1 MKSWLATAAG
11 REGRK
16 HEEEVNLNMQLLRSQ
31 YEQAE
36 IKLSAAQ
43 SALDESLRETGK
55 FKKANEKLK
64 RDNDEVVKLRGQ
76 IVELRRLVK
85 TFDASNK
92 KSKMKK
98 ERERE
103 RERGSGRNR
112 ASRGASD
119 EETKELTVLVHRAAA
134 LEKKEKSFS
143 ATMRA
148 LLDIARNNVARSVP
162 ASITSAT
169 SPEYSRILT
178 KLEKKVATAK
188 VELEQAEATAQALYH
203 AVGEQQGGAG
213 SRGRHKV
220 PMLPER

>member
-1 MKSWLATAAG
+1 MASN
-11 REGRK
+11 REQGEKEKRK

-76 IVELRRLVK
+76 TVELRRLVK

-103 RERGSGRNR
+103 RERERESGRNR

-119 EETKELTVLVHRAAA
+119 EETKELTVLVHRAAD
-134 LEKKEKSFS
+134 LEKKRSPS
-143 ATMRA
+143 QLPCGRCST
-148 LLDIARNNVARSVP
+148 LLEIMWPDQCLQVSP
-162 ASITSAT
+162 APHLLS
-169 SPEYSRILT
+169 
-178 KLEKKVATAK
+178 TA
-188 VELEQAEATAQALYH
+188 A
-203 AVGEQQGGAG
+203 
-213 SRGRHKV
+213 S
-220 PMLPER
+220 